1 MEGLV
6 AKRVNLF
13 IFNFSSFW
21 KMTFEYESVFHKVG
35 NQIRFAI
42 LDNLVNYLFLFLFL
56 LFLFS
61 FAIFMLLLK
70 MKTMKINKMK

>member
-35 NQIRFAI
+35 NQIRFKD
-42 LDNLVNYLFLFLFL
+42 LPF
-56 LFLFS
+56 
-61 FAIFMLLLK
+61 
-70 MKTMKINKMK
+70 